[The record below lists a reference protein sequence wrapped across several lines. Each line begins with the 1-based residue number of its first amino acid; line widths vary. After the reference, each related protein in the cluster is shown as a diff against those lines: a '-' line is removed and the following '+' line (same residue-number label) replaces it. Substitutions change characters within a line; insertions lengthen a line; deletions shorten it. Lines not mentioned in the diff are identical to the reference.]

1 MRSVDG
7 NRGSVVGNR
16 ARGSPGPGNYGAQ
29 KAGHF
34 WAGGGRPGNGNSG
47 KYGEISRIGDQLEEA
62 GGPKYAETWETL
74 AKMRHP
80 DQEDYLCA

>member
-34 WAGGGRPGNGNSG
+34 WAGGGGRGMEIRGNMG
-47 KYGEISRIGDQLEEA
+47 K
-62 GGPKYAETWETL
+62 
-74 AKMRHP
+74 
-80 DQEDYLCA
+80 

>member
-1 MRSVDG
+1 MLGEISRISGRIRAETSMRSVDG

-34 WAGGGRPGNGNSG
+34 WAGGGGRGMEIRGNMG
-47 KYGEISRIGDQLEEA
+47 K
-62 GGPKYAETWETL
+62 
-74 AKMRHP
+74 
-80 DQEDYLCA
+80 